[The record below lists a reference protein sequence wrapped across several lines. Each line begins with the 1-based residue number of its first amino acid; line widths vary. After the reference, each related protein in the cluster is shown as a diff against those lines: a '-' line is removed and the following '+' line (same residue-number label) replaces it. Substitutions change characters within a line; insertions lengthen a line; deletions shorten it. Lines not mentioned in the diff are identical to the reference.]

1 MKSSTSFKSSAKP
14 VISAAMG
21 SVSALH
27 SSVVSGSVSWRGFWV
42 GRTPLS
48 LANL

>member
-1 MKSSTSFKSSAKP
+1 MKSSTSFKSSAKL

-21 SVSALH
+21 SVSAMH
-27 SSVVSGSVSWRGFWV
+27 SSVVAGRVSWRGFWV
-42 GRTPLS
+42 DRASLS